1 MKNAVVMIL
10 QKKKRKRILK
20 SRIQKQL
27 KFCIVDDDFISRD
40 QAVEIELNL
49 SAAKKVVSNVAKQ
62 NFT

>member
-1 MKNAVVMIL
+1 MIL
-10 QKKKRKRILK
+10 QKKKRKRIL

-27 KFCIVDDDFISRD
+27 KFCIVDDDFVSRD

-62 NFT
+62 KFT

>member
-1 MKNAVVMIL
+1 MVLIL

-27 KFCIVDDDFISRD
+27 KFCIVDDDFVSRD
-40 QAVEIELNL
+40 QVVEIELNL

>member
-1 MKNAVVMIL
+1 MIL
-10 QKKKRKRILK
+10 QKKKRKIILK
-20 SRIQKQL
+20 SHIQKQL
-27 KFCIVDDDFISRD
+27 KFYIVDDDFVSRD